1 MMMML
6 LRFCLKSCLA
16 ACLCLIQSSDPG
28 ETSPTPPASPP
39 TYRRTISREENPN
52 VFSRLTHGTNVGQE
66 PVPDRGVVHPF
77 QGKVRSQ
84 LIAFE
89 SFFYYLIS
97 LFLAPFI
104 SMTRD
109 FFFMIQLSNKSPLIC
124 TRTAE
129 GHCQAVLSICATD
142 SNLFSASKG
151 KTTW

>member
-77 QGKVRSQ
+77 QGKVRNQ
-84 LIAFE
+84 LI
-89 SFFYYLIS
+89 
-97 LFLAPFI
+97 LAPFI
-104 SMTRD
+104 SLTRD
-109 FFFMIQLSNKSPLIC
+109 FVFMIQLGNKSPLIC